1 MTDNQEE
8 TSGQARNWEEVAQAK
23 LLREVIDVLKGNR
36 EALCHLPEML
46 QRLIDMPEAIPTE
59 EKAEDT
65 LDECR

>member
-8 TSGQARNWEEVAQAK
+8 TLGQAGKEVIQAK
-23 LLREVIDVLKGNR
+23 LLRDVIDVLKGNR

-46 QRLIDMPEAIPTE
+46 EQLIEMPEAIIKV
-59 EKAEDT
+59 EKATNT